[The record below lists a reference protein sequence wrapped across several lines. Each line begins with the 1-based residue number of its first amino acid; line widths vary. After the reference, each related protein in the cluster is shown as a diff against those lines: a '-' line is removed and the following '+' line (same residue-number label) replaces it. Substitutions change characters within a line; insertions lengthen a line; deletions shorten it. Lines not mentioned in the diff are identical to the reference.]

1 MIWEIYLDS
10 CEDLDDVSNDNYSCF
25 IKSKEK
31 PTFKQAYECLDSNGK
46 LEKGYTIHFIIENT
60 WDLKDIRKDILKL

>member
-25 IKSKEK
+25 IKSKKK
-31 PTFKQAYECLDSNGK
+31 PTLEQAYECLEKNNQ
-46 LEKGYTIHFIIENT
+46 LEEGYTIHFIIKNT